1 MTWFVSSDDPVPRLE
16 VFEMPRRRRT
26 SVQKNSHETRVVQLS
41 RSPSILAARGRA
53 VKVSQKL
60 EPVISSGADPGPAG
74 FDWEELK
81 PTNDTN

>member
-1 MTWFVSSDDPVPRLE
+1 
-16 VFEMPRRRRT
+16 MPRRRRT
-26 SVQKNSHETRVVQLS
+26 SVQKNSHETRVAQFS
-41 RSPSILAARGRA
+41 QSPSTLAARGRA

-60 EPVISSGADPGPAG
+60 EHPVISSGADPGPVG